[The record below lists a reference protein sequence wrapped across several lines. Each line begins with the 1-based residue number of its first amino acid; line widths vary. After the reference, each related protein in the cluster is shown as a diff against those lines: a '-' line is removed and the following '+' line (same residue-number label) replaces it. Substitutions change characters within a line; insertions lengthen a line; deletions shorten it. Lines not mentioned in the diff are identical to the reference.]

1 MRKLIDFVLRLYAP
15 FKPFVDKINHDNVFA
30 IAGQTAFFL
39 ILSSV
44 PLAMFGVSILQS
56 FHIPEETLDK
66 FFGIILNETASS
78 YMSDFMSNVYENT
91 TGISLVT
98 IVVTLWSAAKGIQAI
113 TNGLN
118 RVHDTYENRN
128 WFFVRLRSMVYT
140 VVFFLI
146 VLATIIVV
154 VLGSTL
160 NSIMKDYLT
169 VLPSFVGII
178 YKLRYVII
186 FAYLVVL
193 FALIYRNIPNVT
205 RKVRK
210 KYCFRYQ
217 LPGAFLCAVSW
228 VVLSLGISIYVD
240 DFNGFS
246 IYGGLTRLA
255 IIMVWLYFCI
265 VCLMIG
271 AEINVYYHDN
281 IRKIY
286 HMIKPGRKRSK

>member
-1 MRKLIDFVLRLYAP
+1 MRKLIDWFNRLYAP
-15 FKPFVDKINHDNVFA
+15 FKPFVDKINRDNVFA

-39 ILSSV
+39 LLSSV

-66 FFGIILNETASS
+66 FFGIILNETASQ

-91 TGISLVT
+91 AGISLVT
-98 IVVTLWSAAKGIQAI
+98 IIVTLWSAAKGIQAV

-128 WFFVRLRSMVYT
+128 WLFVRLRSMLYT

-146 VLATIIVV
+146 LLGTIFVV

-160 NSIMKDYLT
+160 NNVMREYLT
-169 VLPSFVGII
+169 VLPGFVGVL
-178 YKLRYVII
+178 YNLRYLII
-186 FAYLVVL
+186 FVYLVVL
-193 FALIYRNIPNVT
+193 FAMIYRNIPNMS
-205 RKVRK
+205 RELRK
-210 KYCFRYQ
+210 KYSFRYQ

-228 VVLSLGISIYVD
+228 IVLSLGISIYVD

-246 IYGGLTRLA
+246 VYGGLTRLA
-255 IIMVWLYFCI
+255 VIMVWLYLCI

-271 AEINVYYHDN
+271 AEINTFYHEQ

-286 HMIKPGRKRSK
+286 QILRPWRKRRK